1 MAIVSPHDTLLKFLY
16 GIVMDMQHSRWT
28 MDNDMNCGNIFK
40 FDIVED
46 NYRWSLAFDDSRT

>member
-16 GIVMDMQHSRWT
+16 GIVVDMQHSRWT

-46 NYRWSLAFDDSRT
+46 NYRYGH

>member
-1 MAIVSPHDTLLKFLY
+1 MAIVSPHDTLLKSLY
-16 GIVMDMQHSRWT
+16 GIVVDMQHSRWT

-46 NYRWSLAFDDSRT
+46 NYRYGH